1 MKLSVIIPIYNEE
14 RTIEPL
20 VSSVQAVQL
29 NLDKELVLVDD
40 CSRDGTCAI
49 LERMQAE
56 QPALKIIRHEVNQ
69 GKGAAVRTGLQAAT
83 GDIVLIQDADLEYDP
98 NDYPALLT
106 PILSGKADVV
116 FGTRFLGG
124 GSHRVLYFWHSV
136 GNKFLTML
144 SNIMTNLNLTDI
156 EVGYKVFKRE
166 ILQSLTLCEPRFG
179 FEVEIVAKVARRHYR
194 IFEVPISYYGRD
206 YAAGKKVTWKDGV
219 HALWCIF
226 KYRFC
231 A

>member
-49 LERMQAE
+49 LERMQVG

-69 GKGAAVRTGLQAAT
+69 GKGAAVRTGFQAAT